1 MKTENDFNA
10 YLSKNLKRYSP
21 DVHTVKISD
30 KFTVGIS
37 DFMVFCSG
45 KTLALETKFEKSFPQ
60 RKTSQVLSHP
70 FSGAQLTFLESMFLT
85 GNMGYGM
92 VAIEETQK
100 MYIFPFAAIPVSGNF
115 TKEEFESRF
124 VAEIPL
130 NDMERFLL
138 FFFNW
143 RPKK

>member
-10 YLSKNLKRYSP
+10 ELSKKLKKYSP
-21 DVHTVKISD
+21 EVHTIKISD

-37 DFMVFCSG
+37 DFLIMCMG

-60 RKTSQVLSHP
+60 RQTSQVLSHP
-70 FSGAQLTFLESMFLT
+70 FSGAQLTFLESVALA

-100 MYIFPFAAIPVSGNF
+100 MYVFPYAAIPVSGNF
-115 TKEEFESRF
+115 TRAEFESRF

-130 NDMERFLL
+130 NEMDRFLL